1 MTLKQESRDALKA
14 EVIRRV
20 EKLPNALGL
29 DQVGITREKL
39 GIDDI
44 FLERLI
50 DEAYLGI
57 FTVEEVEEMVAFSA
71 RFADRTKI
79 LEQVVEEAIGKVIES
94 NKDNIIAAIE
104 EGLKA

>member
-14 EVIRRV
+14 EMIRRV
-20 EKLPNALGL
+20 EKLPQALGL

-39 GIDDI
+39 GIDDD
-44 FLERLI
+44 FLERVI

-71 RFADRTKI
+71 RFADRSKI

-94 NKDNIIAAIE
+94 NKDSIIAAIE
-104 EGLKA
+104 EGMKA

>member
-14 EVIRRV
+14 EMIRRV
-20 EKLPNALGL
+20 EKLPQALGL

-39 GIDDI
+39 GIDDT
-44 FLERLI
+44 FLERMI

-71 RFADRTKI
+71 RFADRSQI
-79 LEQVVEEAIGKVIES
+79 LEKVVEEAIGKVLES

-104 EGLKA
+104 EGMKQ

>member
-14 EVIRRV
+14 EMIRRV
-20 EKLPNALGL
+20 EKLPQALGL

-39 GIDDI
+39 GIDDV
-44 FLERLI
+44 FLDRVI

-71 RFADRTKI
+71 RFSDRSKI

-94 NKDNIIAAIE
+94 NKDNILAAIE

>member
-1 MTLKQESRDALKA
+1 MTLKQESRDALKS
-14 EVIRRV
+14 EMIRRV
-20 EKLPNALGL
+20 EKLPQALGL

-57 FTVEEVEEMVAFSA
+57 FTVEEVEEMVAFSE

-94 NKDNIIAAIE
+94 NKENIIAAIE
-104 EGLKA
+104 EGMKL